1 MCSPADHWLYSQPL
15 PGAFGHSC
23 LALLRDLPLRSP
35 MVEHV
40 AQSMTNHH
48 TTGSS
53 SQVAAVEP
61 PEEPPGPLEFGKEFG
76 RQPGSPGEQ
85 GLANSLD

>member
-1 MCSPADHWLYSQPL
+1 
-15 PGAFGHSC
+15 
-23 LALLRDLPLRSP
+23 